1 MMRVREAG
9 AVNGARRGLASSLAG
24 GPFVGR
30 AVRWY
35 ARGGIGGARLD
46 YRILGSLEVC
56 RDGLDVALAGERQ
69 RVLLAMLL
77 LHPNE
82 VVSADAM
89 IDAVWGERP
98 PPSALNAVHVAV
110 SQLRRAL
117 GVNGEARSD
126 GLLATRGRGYVLRV
140 ERGELDVDRF
150 RGLLEQGREELAAG
164 DPKRAAATLRSAL
177 AVWRGAPLADF
188 VYEPFAQP
196 AIAELDELRLAALE
210 ERFEAD
216 LALGAPSE
224 LVGELAAAVGRNPLR
239 ERLRAQ
245 LMLALYRCGRQA
257 EALDLYQ
264 EFRRTLSEELGLE
277 PGPGLRQLELAILER
292 DPALDLPAGAAA
304 SQPPASGSRTPHA
317 EAARGDRRRLI
328 MILAAAIL
336 LTVVLS
342 IVGIASTG
350 GAQQLSSGSWV
361 GEFNPGRDEF
371 AYTTSGLGTSPSALA
386 ASDGWAWVAGDDP
399 GTVSVANALACTCQT
414 VPVGGAPSGIALTA
428 DDVWVTD
435 ASGARVLRIDGSR
448 VAQTIPVGRAPTAV
462 AVGDGSVWVA
472 NSGDGTLSRIDATT
486 PSERATIPVGGSP
499 AGVAVGA
506 GSVWVSDRADGRVV
520 RIDSQ
525 TDAVTG
531 SVTVGTG
538 PTAVAVGFG
547 SIWVTDSLDGT
558 VSRIDAATNAV
569 DATIPVGDGAGAI
582 AIAPDSVWVASQYAG
597 TLSQISPTSN
607 TVVRTIKVASRL
619 TGLAFDSGM
628 LWVGAQPALT
638 PHRGG
643 TLTVLSQ
650 QWVDTFDPALTHS
663 AGGALDLTNDGL
675 TAYERVGSRSTHL
688 VPDLAVSLPTATDG
702 GTTYTFQ
709 LRPGIHY
716 SNGEPVL
723 PEDFRRAVERDLI
736 LRPNA
741 ADNRPFANVVGAAAC
756 AANPSHCDLSRGV
769 VTDDIIDA
777 VTFHLV
783 APDPHFLTQ
792 LTLPDAF
799 AVPAGTPNRDI
810 GLHPLPATG
819 PYMWASVTNNEATL
833 VRNPYFHEWSR
844 AARPDGYPNRI
855 VFRRT
860 ATEPAERGNYQY
872 SFRHD
877 MLWDQHWVR

>member
-1 MMRVREAG
+1 
-9 AVNGARRGLASSLAG
+9 
-24 GPFVGR
+24 
-30 AVRWY
+30 
-35 ARGGIGGARLD
+35 LD

-56 RDGLDVALAGERQ
+56 RDGADVALAGERQ

-110 SQLRRAL
+110 SRLRRAL
-117 GVNGEARSD
+117 WVDGEARSD
-126 GLLATRGRGYVLRV
+126 GVLATRGRGYVLRV

-164 DPKRAAATLRSAL
+164 DPKRAAGTLRSAL
-177 AVWRGAPLADF
+177 ALWRGTALEDF

-216 LALGAPSE
+216 LASGASRE
-224 LVGELAAAVGRNPLR
+224 LVGELSAAVGRHPLR

-264 EFRRTLSEELGLE
+264 EFRRTLSGELGLE

-292 DPALDLPAGAAA
+292 DPALDLPASAAA
-304 SQPPASGSRTPHA
+304 SQAPASDSSTPRA

-328 MILAAAIL
+328 MILAGAAL
-336 LTVVLS
+336 LALVLFV
-342 IVGIASTG
+342 VGIASRG
-350 GAQQLSSGSWV
+350 GAHQLSSGNYV
-361 GEFNPGRDEF
+361 AEFDPGRPGF
-371 AYTTSGLGTSPSALA
+371 PYVQGLGTSPSALA
-386 ASDGWAWVAGDDP
+386 AGGGLVWVAGHDP
-399 GTVSVANALACTCQT
+399 GTVSWADAANCSCQT
-414 VPVGGAPSGIALTA
+414 MPVGGAPSGIAFGA
-428 DDVWVTD
+428 GDVWVTD
-435 ASGARVLRIDGSR
+435 ASGARALRFDPSTGVVQR
-448 VAQTIPVGRAPTAV
+448 TRVGRAPSGV
-462 AVGDGSVWVA
+462 AVGEGSVWVA
-472 NSGDGTLSRIDATT
+472 NSGDGTLSRINATT
-486 PSERATIPVGGSP
+486 PASTARISLGGTPS
-499 AGVAVGA
+499 GVAVGA
-506 GSVWVSDRADGRVV
+506 GGVWVSDRVDGRVF
-520 RIDSQ
+520 RIDPQ
-525 TDAVTG
+525 TDEVTA

-547 SIWVTDSLDGT
+547 SIWVTNSLDGT
-558 VSRIDAATNAV
+558 VSRIDAATNTV

-597 TLSQISPTSN
+597 TIAKISPTSN
-607 TVVRTIKVASRL
+607 TVLSTVKVASRL
-619 TGLAFDSGM
+619 AGLAFQDGM
-628 LWVGAQPALT
+628 LWFGSQPAT
-638 PHRGG
+638 APHRGG
-643 TLTVLSQ
+643 TLTVLSRV
-650 QWVDTFDPALTHS
+650 WVDTFDPALTRS
-663 AGGALDLTNDGL
+663 SGGALDLTDDGL
-675 TAYERVGSRSTHL
+675 TAYERVGGGGSMHV
-688 VPDLAVSLPTATDG
+688 VPDLAVSLPTQTDG
-702 GTTYTFQ
+702 ATTYTFQ

-716 SNGEPVL
+716 SNGELVR
-723 PEDFRRAVERDLI
+723 PEDFRRAVERELI
-736 LRPNA
+736 LRA
-741 ADNRPFANVVGAAAC
+741 HDADRSPFANVVGGASC

-769 VTDDIIDA
+769 VTDDIVDT

-783 APDPHFLTQ
+783 APDPEFLAQ
-792 LTLPDAF
+792 LTLADAF

-819 PYMWASVTNNEATL
+819 PYMWASVINNQATL

-844 AARPDGYPNRI
+844 AARPDGYPDRI

-860 ATEPAERGNYQY
+860 TTAPAEPGNYQY
-872 SFRHD
+872 SFQHD